1 MSKKLTWI
9 LGAVA
14 LVALVLV
21 IVLFAVPRA
30 EPAVEEPVV
39 EDPAVEEPVVEEPEV
54 EEPEEPEVVEFRQ
67 SPFLDGRGLSPV
79 AERLPRVP
87 KIANELPEEHLEK
100 EVGTYGGTLRLV
112 TMNID
117 WDADLFV
124 AMNEPLVNSPGVRG
138 EEFTPNILYSVEV
151 SPDYTQFTL
160 TLREGLRWSD
170 GEIVTTDDVRFAV
183 ENVLKNTYL
192 TPTFPNWLRT
202 GANPSGAPGAF
213 EYLDDYTFRITFDKP
228 YGGFFTVL
236 SVDGWRGYTDL
247 IKPEH
252 YLKRYHVDFTPLE
265 DLEPMIAEEG
275 FELGEW
281 HRLFALRDIIN
292 WELGNRLA
300 VGFPVLYP
308 WKMVEAV
315 EGVKT
320 VFERN
325 PYYFKVDEAGN
336 QLPYVDRIES
346 HLVEDMEMVLM
357 RILGGEVDFNREDA
371 TMLNMA
377 LYRENEQRG
386 GFTTLLP
393 EMHKTPTDIHLNL
406 SNPDPIW
413 RQVVQDV
420 RFRRAL
426 SLALDREEIIDTIYF
441 GLAEPGIIQDSTF
454 DLDEANRLLDE
465 IGMTVGN
472 DGYRIGPDGERFTI
486 PFEIAEHAPDMVPL
500 SELIVEMWKE
510 IGIHVD
516 LRVIDSTLW
525 GTRTDANEIYAT
537 IMWTGIA
544 VASPFVHWDLNRF
557 GPAWHLWHSSGGTQG
572 EEPPT
577 EVKEFYRLLSEIFV
591 VPIGQ
596 QEEVWNQMKQ
606 SLRENIFFIIHSERV
621 RQPLIVNQRLGNVT
635 DKGMAIAVNFSAEQL
650 FFRD

>member
-9 LGAVA
+9 LGAVV

-21 IVLFAVPRA
+21 IVLFAVPR
-30 EPAVEEPVV
+30 EE
-39 EDPAVEEPVVEEPEV
+39 PAVEEPVVEEPAVEEPEV
-54 EEPEEPEVVEFRQ
+54 EEPEVEEPEVTEFRQ
-67 SPFLDGRGLSPV
+67 SPFLDGKGLRPV

-87 KIANELPEEHLEK
+87 KIANELPEAHLDK
-100 EVGTYGGTLRLV
+100 EIGTHGGTLRFV

-138 EEFTPNILYSVEV
+138 EEFTPNILYSFEV
-151 SPDYTQFTL
+151 SPDQKQFTF

-170 GEIVTTDDVRFAV
+170 GELVTTEDVRFAV

-192 TPTFPNWLRT
+192 TPTFPGWLRT
-202 GANPSGAPGAF
+202 GADPRKAPGVF
-213 EYLDDYTFRITFDKP
+213 EYLDDHTFRITFDEP
-228 YGGFFTVL
+228 YGGFLAVM
-236 SVDGWRGYTDL
+236 SIQGWRGYSDL
-247 IKPEH
+247 IRPAH
-252 YLKRYHVDFTPLE
+252 YLMQYHTDFTPLG

-275 FELGEW
+275 FEPGEW
-281 HRLFALRDIIN
+281 HRLFLLRDIN
-292 WELGNRLA
+292 DWEVGNRLA
-300 VGFPVLYP
+300 VGFPVLRP

-371 TMLNMA
+371 TMLNMP

-386 GFTTLLP
+386 GFRALLS
-393 EMHKTPTDIHLNL
+393 EMHVTPTHLLLNL
-406 SNPDPIW
+406 SNPDENW
-413 RQVVQDV
+413 RQIVQDV

-426 SLALDREEIIDTIYF
+426 SLAVDREEIIDTLYF
-441 GLAEPGIIQDSTF
+441 GHATLPTVWADST
-454 DLDEANRLLDE
+454 LDVEEANRLLDE
-465 IGMTVGN
+465 MGMTIGN
-472 DGYRIGPDGERFTI
+472 DGYRLGPDGERFTI
-486 PFEIAEHAPDMVPL
+486 PFEITEHAPDMVPL

-516 LRVIDSTLW
+516 VRTIDSTLW
-525 GTRTDANEIYAT
+525 ATKNTANELYAT
-537 IMWTGIA
+537 IIWQHTPMW
-544 VASPFVHWDLNRF
+544 PNVHWDQDF
-557 GPAWHLWHSSGGTQG
+557 WAPSWHLWHTTGGEQG
-572 EEPPT
+572 EEPPA
-577 EVKEFYRLLSEIFV
+577 EVQEFYNLLSEIFV
-591 VPIGQ
+591 VPIEQHEQVWAQIQ
-596 QEEVWNQMKQ
+596 QSRRDNVWAILTAEEVK
-606 SLRENIFFIIHSERV
+606 
-621 RQPLIVNQRLGNVT
+621 QPLIVNARLGNVT
-635 DKGMAIAVNFSAEQL
+635 DQGWAIALNFAAEQL
-650 FFRD
+650 FFRE